1 LALLPPLSEEASK
14 TAVGA
19 KRTAK
24 ALGTS
29 RSEPP
34 ALEAFLQMNPED
46 KFDLEVVNS
55 INMHA
60 VLEQARGD
68 KHILHQVVRTTEA
81 LLPRVRAET
90 EDPILV
96 SGILRDK
103 TLDWFRRSPTD
114 RTWTETAPLRWG
126 GMFHESRVPGGRLSR
141 KLSIRLA
148 GLIGQCVDAAGTM
161 AFLRAG
167 VTGLFR
173 GSRMMAKAVQFS
185 LGSKR
190 PRFTQQVAQAYLDD
204 LAANPRNGDY
214 ALPLERLGDFA
225 RRNGSSEV
233 NMTLAEAFAPE
244 AAGLLSVLDPR

>member
-1 LALLPPLSEEASK
+1 
-14 TAVGA
+14 
-19 KRTAK
+19 
-24 ALGTS
+24 
-29 RSEPP
+29 
-34 ALEAFLQMNPED
+34 LQMNPEE
-46 KFDLEVVNS
+46 KFDLEAANS
-55 INMHA
+55 IDTRALLEHA
-60 VLEQARGD
+60 SGD
-68 KHILHQVVRTTEA
+68 KHVLREVVRTAEP

-103 TLDWFRRSPTD
+103 TLDWYRRSPTD
-114 RTWTETAPLRWG
+114 RTWTDTVPLRWG

-204 LAANPRNGDY
+204 LANGPRDGDGS
-214 ALPLERLGDFA
+214 LPLE
-225 RRNGSSEV
+225 
-233 NMTLAEAFAPE
+233 
-244 AAGLLSVLDPR
+244 GLS

>member
-1 LALLPPLSEEASK
+1 MALLPPVSEEVSK

-55 INMHA
+55 INTRA
-60 VLEQARGD
+60 LLEQARGD
-68 KHILHQVVRTTEA
+68 KHVLREVIRTAEA

-103 TLDWFRRSPTD
+103 TLDWYRRSSTD
-114 RTWTETAPLRWG
+114 RTWTDTVPLRWG

-141 KLSIRLA
+141 KLSVRLI
-148 GLIGQCVDAAGTM
+148 GLINQAVEASGTM

-173 GSRMMAKAVQFS
+173 GSKMMGKA
-185 LGSKR
+185 
-190 PRFTQQVAQAYLDD
+190 A
-204 LAANPRNGDY
+204 
-214 ALPLERLGDFA
+214 
-225 RRNGSSEV
+225 
-233 NMTLAEAFAPE
+233 
-244 AAGLLSVLDPR
+244 